1 MKNSMM
7 RRFGMAFVI
16 AMMAGGLAACEEE
29 GPAEQA
35 GEEHGRVAEGDGDD
49 VGGEPEVAVQDSPHH
64 LERVSCQ

>member
-1 MKNSMM
+1 MKNSTM

-35 GEEHGRVAEGDGDD
+35 GEEMDQAVEDAGESMEDMGEEMEESAE
-49 VGGEPEVAVQDSPHH
+49 EATN
-64 LERVSCQ
+64 